1 MSIKVVVGAAAGTK
15 KDIVQIAGHS
25 SVEGQK
31 LKASHKVEPV
41 AQVVTGKPMCNVGM
55 KLGYTK
61 NIGQFES
68 LKFEVSLYM
77 PCTHKQLDATALFVQ
92 GWCDDKLTRIVKDA
106 EAELGA

>member
-1 MSIKVVVGAAAGTK
+1 MGLKIVIGPPVGTK
-15 KDIVQIAGHS
+15 KTITQIAGHS

-31 LKASHKVEPV
+31 LKAKHQVDPV
-41 AQVVTGKPMCNVGM
+41 AQVITGPHMCNVGM

-77 PCTHKQLDATALFVQ
+77 PCTAKQLDATALFVQ
-92 GWCDDKLTRIVKDA
+92 GWCDDKLTRLVKDA